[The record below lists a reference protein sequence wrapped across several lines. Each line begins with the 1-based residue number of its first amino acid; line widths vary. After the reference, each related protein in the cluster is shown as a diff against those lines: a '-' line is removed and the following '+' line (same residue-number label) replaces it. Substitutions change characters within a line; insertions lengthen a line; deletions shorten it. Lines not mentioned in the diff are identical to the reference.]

1 MRQTSRLAVLAFA
14 LSSAPAFAG
23 EACDGIRAQL
33 WGDRPIADGGSVL
46 VVDAPARATDD
57 RRVPVGAHVALPDG
71 ATLKSLT
78 LVIDENPMPVSAV
91 FEARTAAQSFSAEV
105 SFRLNGPSP
114 IHAVAEDDQGR
125 LWMAETVVKTS
136 GLGACAAPPTTD
148 AKVALDT
155 LGQMDLAMDAADSLR
170 ARLDPSAESM
180 ARLSI
185 SHPSH
190 SGMQMDQ
197 ITLLFTP
204 ARYVETV
211 DVWAD
216 DVPVFT
222 MTGSISLAENP
233 EIAFTAPGAAH
244 ALRVRMSD
252 TDGAVFEKRFAVG
265 AS

>member
-1 MRQTSRLAVLAFA
+1 MRQTSRLTVLALA
-14 LSSAPAFAG
+14 LSAAPAFAG
-23 EACDGIRAQL
+23 EAWDGIRAQL
-33 WGDRPIADGGSVL
+33 WGERPIADGGDVL
-46 VVDAPARATDD
+46 TLDAPARATDD
-57 RRVPVGAHVALPDG
+57 RRVSVGAHVALPDG

-91 FEARTAAQSFSAEV
+91 FEAKAPAQSFGAEV
-105 SFRLNGPSP
+105 AFRLNGPSP
-114 IHAVAEDDQGR
+114 VRAVAEDDQGR
-125 LWMAETVVKTS
+125 LWMAETMVKTS

-148 AKVALDT
+148 AKVAMET
-155 LGQMDLAMDAADSLR
+155 LGQMDLGIEAGDALR
-170 ARLDPSAESM
+170 AMLDPSAGST

-211 DVWAD
+211 EVWAD
-216 DVPVFT
+216 DAPAFT

-233 EIAFTAPGAAH
+233 EIAFTAPGGAH

-252 TDGAVFEKRFAVG
+252 TDGAVFEKRFALG